1 MPLTGEEIAKAGLRA
16 AWETTSN
23 VTPVPAASQAVGA
36 DPAAGETEQL
46 ELLWRQR
53 ERQSPVAFKGVPNVQ
68 QRQPD
73 DCAVLVV
80 VDRVPIRSLK
90 TRVPPAGARRR

>member
-1 MPLTGEEIAKAGLRA
+1 MVTLAIRELRA
-16 AWETTSN
+16 EPLREDWEVLIADRKN
-23 VTPVPAASQAVGA
+23 RLQRVGF
-36 DPAAGETEQL
+36 EV
-46 ELLWRQR
+46 LWRQR